1 MDENFWH
8 ERWKKNEIPFH
19 ESEANKHLV
28 NNFSK
33 LQIKE
38 KSRVFIPLCGK
49 TLDIGWL
56 LSRGYRVVGAELS
69 EFAINELFKQLEVN
83 PIIKDTGSLKCYSAP
98 NIDIFVGNI
107 FELTIEDIGLVD
119 AIYDRGAYVALP
131 KEVRSQYSHHMKDIT
146 KNAPQLLIAY
156 EYNQDL
162 MKGPPFSIPPKELE
176 NNYNDA
182 YEITNLNSQDVE
194 GGLKGT
200 CAAKEN
206 VWLLQP

>member
-8 ERWKKNEIPFH
+8 ERWKNNEIPFH
-19 ESEANKHLV
+19 ESVANKHLV
-28 NNFSK
+28 NNFDK
-33 LQIKE
+33 LQINE
-38 KSRVFIPLCGK
+38 KSRIFIPLCGK

-69 EFAINELFKQLEVN
+69 EFAITELFKQLEVT
-83 PIIKDTGSLKCYSAP
+83 PVIKDTGSLKCYSAA
-98 NIDIFVGNI
+98 NLDIFVGNI
-107 FELTIEDIGLVD
+107 FELKIEEIGLVD

-131 KEVRSQYSHHMKDIT
+131 EEIRSQYSQHMKNIT

-162 MKGPPFSIPPKELE
+162 MKGPPFSIPPTELE
-176 NNYNDA
+176 INYNDT
-182 YEITNLNSQDVE
+182 YKITNLNSQDVE
-194 GGLKGT
+194 GGLKGI

-206 VWLLQP
+206 VWLLKP

>member
-8 ERWKKNEIPFH
+8 ERWNNNEIPFH
-19 ESEANKHLV
+19 ESEANKNLV
-28 NNFSK
+28 NNLDK

-38 KSRVFIPLCGK
+38 KSRIFIPLCGK

-56 LSRGYRVVGAELS
+56 LSRRYKVVGAELS
-69 EFAINELFKQLEVN
+69 EFAINELFKQLEVK

-131 KEVRSQYSHHMKDIT
+131 KEIRSKYSQHMKDIT

-156 EYNQDL
+156 EYNQNL

-182 YEITNLNSQDVE
+182 YEITNLNSKDVE
-194 GGLKGT
+194 GGLKGI

>member
-1 MDENFWH
+1 MDETFWH
-8 ERWKKNEIPFH
+8 ERWKNNEIPFH

-28 NNFSK
+28 NNFDK
-33 LQIKE
+33 LQINE
-38 KSRVFIPLCGK
+38 KSRIFIPLCGK

-56 LSRGYRVVGAELS
+56 LSRRYRVVGAELS
-69 EFAINELFKQLEVN
+69 EFAINELFKQLEVK

-107 FELTIEDIGLVD
+107 FELTIEYIGPVD

-131 KEVRSQYSHHMKDIT
+131 KEIRSKYSQHMKNIT

-162 MKGPPFSIPPKELE
+162 MKGPPFSIPPTELE
-176 NNYNDA
+176 INYNDT
-182 YEITNLNSQDVE
+182 YKITNLNSQDVE
-194 GGLKGT
+194 GGLKGI

-206 VWLLQP
+206 VWLLKP